1 MAMANEEW
9 LTFEDT
15 TELVR
20 AHLGASIGRA
30 QAVTNEARASGEV
43 RFQNLDYP
51 VLLMADDGLVGMD
64 MRPGAQEKSG
74 VTVDGKAIIHKIQTG
89 TFQISKNDLLDWLER
104 NHPRATSAPPKQAGR
119 GGRPPLVDW
128 TVAKA
133 QIFHLMDHHGE
144 FSADDPEWNA
154 QVRLEEAIQ
163 KFCVSK
169 FGIEPATSTLRG
181 HLGEALRDWRA
192 RRSET

>member
-1 MAMANEEW
+1 MANEEW
-9 LTFEDT
+9 LTFEDA

-20 AHLGASIGRA
+20 AHLGTSIGRSE
-30 QAVTNEARASGEV
+30 AVISAARASGEV
-43 RFQNLDYP
+43 RFQNPAGP
-51 VLLMADDGLVGMD
+51 VLLMADDGLVGMGI
-64 MRPGAQEKSG
+64 RPGAQDKAG
-74 VTVDGKAIIHKIQTG
+74 VTADGKLVTHRLPHRHSASLY
-89 TFQISKNDLLDWLER
+89 SKNDLLDWLER

-133 QIFHLMDHHGE
+133 EIFRLMNYHGE

-169 FGIEPATSTLRG
+169 FGVEPATSTLRG

>member
-1 MAMANEEW
+1 MVHFRGRDW
-9 LTFEDT
+9 
-15 TELVR
+15 LVR
-20 AHLGASIGRA
+20 GHLDASIGRSE
-30 QAVTNEARASGEV
+30 AVARAAIASGEV
-43 RFQNLDYP
+43 RLNETP
-51 VLLMADDGLVGMD
+51 LLMADDGLVGMD
-64 MRPGAQEKSG
+64 MRHSASLY
-74 VTVDGKAIIHKIQTG
+74 
-89 TFQISKNDLLDWLER
+89 SKNDLLDWLER

-133 QIFHLMDHHGE
+133 EIFRLMDHHGE

-169 FGIEPATSTLRG
+169 FGVEPATSTSRG
-181 HLGEALRDWRA
+181 HLGEALRDWRT